1 MSWTHWI
8 AIGSIMA
15 GLSVVMGAFG
25 AHGLRER
32 LAPEM
37 LQIYEI
43 GARYQMYHALAV
55 LAVGLV
61 QIKIDHPMLS
71 VAGWCFVVGTVIF
84 SGTLYALSLTGIRI
98 LGMITPIGG
107 AIFILGWAAMAYSA
121 LKPN

>member
-43 GARYQMYHALAV
+43 GARYQMYHALAI

-61 QIKIDHPMLS
+61 QVKIDHPMLS

-84 SGTLYALSLTGIRI
+84 SGTLYALSITGVRV
-98 LGMITPIGG
+98 LGMITPVGG

-121 LKPN
+121 LRPN

>member
-8 AIGSIMA
+8 VFGSAMA

-43 GARYQMYHALAV
+43 GARYQMYHALAL

-84 SGTLYALSLTGIRI
+84 SGTLYALSITGMRW
-98 LGMITPIGG
+98 LGMITPVGG
-107 AIFILGWAAMAYSA
+107 AIFIVGWAAMAYAA
-121 LKPN
+121 LKPT

>member
-1 MSWTHWI
+1 MNWTHWI

-15 GLSVVMGAFG
+15 GLSVVVGAFG

-32 LAPEM
+32 LSPEM
-37 LQIYEI
+37 LQVYEI
-43 GARYQMYHALAV
+43 GARYQMYHALAI

-61 QIKIDHPMLS
+61 QIKIDHPMLT
-71 VAGWCFVVGTVIF
+71 VAGWCFVLGIVIF

-98 LGMITPIGG
+98 LGMITPVGG